1 MSTAS
6 WITPEIWARLRTDTW
21 FGSLSSGLEND
32 LLELATPRSLKDGEH
47 LFFRGD
53 TADGLYTVL
62 EGCLRISGMTE
73 AGKEAILSMVG
84 PPIWLGEIPLFDHL
98 PRTHTAIAD
107 GATRLLFVPMK
118 PLNELLSR
126 CPVYWRDFG
135 VLMSLKVRFAFIGME
150 DLALLS
156 ADLRLTRRLVMLAY
170 ASGKN
175 GACVLPISQSQ
186 LGMML
191 GLSRQ
196 TTNRILKSLQD
207 QGVVQVAYGGIEV
220 RDLAQLVTVAGLS
233 SVDKTLLAQIGPLL
247 KQPADQ
253 LTRVNPP

>member
-1 MSTAS
+1 MSGVS
-6 WITPEIWARLRTDTW
+6 WVTPELRAQLRTDAW

-32 LLELATPRSLKDGEH
+32 LLELATPRRLKAGEH

-53 TADGLYTVL
+53 AADGIYAVL
-62 EGCLRISGMTE
+62 EGSLRISGVTE
-73 AGKEAILSMVG
+73 AGKEAILSMVE
-84 PPIWLGEIPLFDHL
+84 PPMWLGEIALFDHL
-98 PRTHTAIAD
+98 PRTHNAVAD
-107 GATRLLFVPMK
+107 AATRLLFVPMA

-156 ADLRLTRRLVMLAY
+156 ADLRLTRRLVMLAH
-170 ASGKN
+170 ASGKEGN
-175 GACVLPISQSQ
+175 CVLPISQSQ

-196 TTNRILKSLQD
+196 TTNQILQSLQD
-207 QGVVQVAYGGIEV
+207 QGVLQIAYGRIEV
-220 RDLAQLVTVAGLS
+220 LDLGQLVAVAGLS
-233 SVDKTLLAQIGPLL
+233 SADKALLGQIGPSIR
-247 KQPADQ
+247 A
-253 LTRVNPP
+253 TAG